1 MTQPVLGILTLYLN
15 ENGMLEERDI
25 YRKMTTAGR
34 KLGLDI
40 IIFTPQD
47 VNYKQNRIHA
57 LIYNETSKKWSR
69 KWTPLPHMIFD
80 RCRIQRT
87 YRFDQLLQFRSRY
100 SHLNFLNRPLRN
112 KWTIHRTLIKDARF
126 KNYLPAAR
134 IAENAQVVTEMLRK
148 HPLIYLKPIN
158 GTGGRGILRI
168 ERKQSG
174 SLLIQ
179 GRDQARRIISPQKI
193 NAASLSG
200 YLSAWDLKGT
210 RYIAQQGIHLK
221 LPSGRVHDYRMLV
234 QKNGEGAWSVT
245 GCAGRVG
252 PPGSVTS
259 NLHGGGHAV
268 PMNELLQQW
277 VSDASLVKEIEADA
291 EQFSINVA
299 KHLEQVYGRLCE
311 LALDL
316 AIDRKGQIWL
326 LEVNPKPAREVF
338 AQAGEREAYNQAI
351 IKPLEYALWLY
362 RQKKTGKAK
371 NTITNTN
378 NSSSLTHMDGLSK
391 SSTDSA

>member
-1 MTQPVLGILTLYLN
+1 MPQPVLGILTLYLN

-25 YRKMTTAGR
+25 YRKMTIAGR

-57 LIYNETSKKWSR
+57 LIYNEASKKWSR
-69 KWTPLPHMIFD
+69 KWTAFPHMIFD

-112 KWTIHRTLIKDARF
+112 KWTIHRTLMKDSRF
-126 KNYLPAAR
+126 KSYLPAAH
-134 IAENAQVVTEMLRK
+134 IAENAQVVSEMLRK

-168 ERKQSG
+168 ERKKSG
-174 SLLIQ
+174 NLLIQ

-193 NAASLSG
+193 NSASLSG

-234 QKNGEGAWSVT
+234 QKNGEGVWSVT

-252 PPGSVTS
+252 PAGSVTS

-268 PMNELLQQW
+268 PMTELLQQW
-277 VSDASLVKEIEADA
+277 VSDASLVKEIEVDA

-338 AQAGEREAYNQAI
+338 AQAGEKEAYHQAI

-362 RQKKTGKAK
+362 RQKRNGKAK
-371 NTITNTN
+371 NTNNNN
-378 NSSSLTHMDGLSK
+378 NSSLTNMDALSK
-391 SSTDSA
+391 STIDSA